1 MTHNTKEVETKLIKK
16 KKKKKKTAIKKNNTI
31 NLILNIELL
40 CRADTRIEVKS
51 NWDLEI
57 SELNHPTFQY

>member
-16 KKKKKKTAIKKNNTI
+16 KKKTAIKKNNTI
-31 NLILNIELL
+31 NIIINIELL
-40 CRADTRIEVKS
+40 CRADTRIEAKS

>member
-1 MTHNTKEVETKLIKK
+1 MTHNTKEVETKLIIII
-16 KKKKKKTAIKKNNTI
+16 KKKTAIKKNNTI

>member
-1 MTHNTKEVETKLIKK
+1 MTHNTKEVETKLIII
-16 KKKKKKTAIKKNNTI
+16 KKKTAIKKNNTI

-40 CRADTRIEVKS
+40 CRANTRIEVKS

>member
-1 MTHNTKEVETKLIKK
+1 MTHNTKEVETKLIII
-16 KKKKKKTAIKKNNTI
+16 KKKKTAIKKNNTI

-57 SELNHPTFQY
+57 SELNHPTLQY

>member
-1 MTHNTKEVETKLIKK
+1 MTHNTKEVETKLIII
-16 KKKKKKTAIKKNNTI
+16 KKKKTAIKKNNTI

>member
-1 MTHNTKEVETKLIKK
+1 MTHNTKEVETKLIII
-16 KKKKKKTAIKKNNTI
+16 KKKTAIKKNNTI

>member
-1 MTHNTKEVETKLIKK
+1 MTHNTKEVETKLIII
-16 KKKKKKTAIKKNNTI
+16 KKKTAIKKNNTI

-40 CRADTRIEVKS
+40 CRAETRIEVKS

>member
-1 MTHNTKEVETKLIKK
+1 MTHNTKEVETKLIIII
-16 KKKKKKTAIKKNNTI
+16 KKKTAIKKNNTI
-31 NLILNIELL
+31 NLILNVELL
-40 CRADTRIEVKS
+40 CRADTRIEAKS

>member
-1 MTHNTKEVETKLIKK
+1 MTHNTKEVETKLII
-16 KKKKKKTAIKKNNTI
+16 KKKTAIKKNYTI
-31 NLILNIELL
+31 NLILNFELL

>member
-1 MTHNTKEVETKLIKK
+1 MTHNTKEVETKLIIII
-16 KKKKKKTAIKKNNTI
+16 KKKTAIKKNNTI

-40 CRADTRIEVKS
+40 CRAETRIEVKS

>member
-1 MTHNTKEVETKLIKK
+1 MTHNTKEVETKLIIII
-16 KKKKKKTAIKKNNTI
+16 KKKTAIKKNNTI

-40 CRADTRIEVKS
+40 CRADTGIEVKS